1 MVKTIVCWIGTI
13 VTTTIVCA
21 QKMCWEEEALYS
33 SLSLSVCSHSPCSAS
48 LSAIQFVLLWW
59 KRSSSHWQVGNFLKA
74 GAVPR
79 REGSSSNAS
88 TGLAAFTTS
97 AELIA
102 LSSSVLDVDSLELN
116 EACWN
121 RNEEA
126 ALTVITAQTAQILCI
141 KTTLIISDCKMA
153 SLKCKLHV

>member
-1 MVKTIVCWIGTI
+1 MTTIIVCT
-13 VTTTIVCA
+13 
-21 QKMCWEEEALYS
+21 QKTWWEEEALYS
-33 SLSLSVCSHSPCSAS
+33 SLSLLACGHSPCSAS

-59 KRSSSHWQVGNFLKA
+59 KRSSSHWQVGNLLKA

-102 LSSSVLDVDSLELN
+102 LSSSVLDADSLELN
-116 EACWN
+116 EAWN

-126 ALTVITAQTAQILCI
+126 ALTVITAQAAEILCI